1 MKYSYKQM
9 GYNESVPNRDWEFDK
24 KKYEELYPKFV
35 EKYEERMKPLG
46 KLESFVHDNSF
57 NGVEAGHH
65 IMYKCVVKVESG
77 QKETLLMTPDGHI
90 GYEFLVEFDQENP
103 EYGIYYGCK
112 GLIKEGDPEEEIE
125 KILGFY
131 EKIKNEL
138 FLVLNNTFLDID
150 FSNNRFQET
159 NNANNRTFW
168 PFWIALGEDED
179 IIEIAA
185 RATKLIRNV
194 YKKYI
199 NGGNPSSKEAKKKPP
214 KRTRTRYTEYDYNE
228 VIKKIR
234 EKYGDEQVT
243 YFESF
248 IKKLEERGDIV
259 KDDRYECCWRFTSF
273 SNFEVHCRITVFCK
287 EKGLV
292 KKRKKKN
299 GKIEENIP
307 WEYFQPFFL
316 STSDEDFEHIKE
328 EKPNKKS
335 QHWGKANSWFEQF
348 DK

>member
-1 MKYSYKQM
+1 ME
-9 GYNESVPNRDWEFDK
+9 YNESVPNRDWEFDK
-24 KKYEELYPKFV
+24 KKYEELYPKYV
-35 EKYEERMKPLG
+35 EKYEERMKRLD

-103 EYGIYYGCK
+103 EYGIYYGCR
-112 GLIKEGDPEEEIE
+112 GHIKEGDPEEEIE

-159 NNANNRTFW
+159 NNANNRTYW

-185 RATKLIRNV
+185 RATELIRNV

-234 EKYGDEQVT
+234 KNGREEGEKRV
-243 YFESF
+243 ESF
-248 IKKLEERGDIV
+248 ETFIQKLEEDKIIV
-259 KDDRYECCWRFTSF
+259 KDERYENCWRFTKLP
-273 SNFEVHCRITVFCK
+273 NVEVHCLITEFCK
-287 EKGLV
+287 RVGLM
-292 KKRKKKN
+292 KKN
-299 GKIEENIP
+299 GKKDKKVP
-307 WEYFQPFFL
+307 WEYFNPIFL
-316 STSDEDFEHIKE
+316 SMFDEDFEHIRK
-328 EKPNKKS
+328 EKPPVKS
-335 QHWGKANSWFEQF
+335 SNWDKAKRWFERCYG
-348 DK
+348 